1 MSSFD
6 PITMATQLATFDVQ
20 PFQTRY
26 QMQSDNYQNKIDA
39 FGKIESALREFRTAI
54 TEMNSSTSSIVK
66 NSASLSQEGFMSASA
81 NANALAGSYQV
92 FVEQLA
98 TSHQINTGMPANLD
112 STTQIPTTGT
122 LDLTIDGNTLSLD
135 LSTVDT
141 DGDGIATMA
150 DLTKAINNHADNPGV
165 NATLV
170 RSGGQTHFMLSSNE
184 TGAANA
190 LSVSASG
197 TGQAWFEDAFSNVT
211 ELSAAK
217 DATIWLGAEG
227 SGLQLTNSSNTFSNV
242 IEGVDLTVSKA
253 QNSGDA
259 PITLTVGNDEEA
271 SKEQMNKLV
280 DAYNSLL
287 STIDEYTK
295 SGGEDS
301 SRGILA
307 GDPTIRSLESQI
319 NNILRGEHNGMRLS
333 QVGLSFNT
341 SGELE
346 LDSEKFAEAQRNNSA
361 ALEEMFNGT
370 DMLLDSLDAVA
381 DPFLKSTTG
390 LFKTRKDSLEK
401 NIDRIDDKLAGLD
414 RKYDMAYNRYLSQ
427 FTQMNT
433 LMTQMNQ
440 TMSMFG

>member
-1 MSSFD
+1 
-6 PITMATQLATFDVQ
+6 
-20 PFQTRY
+20 
-26 QMQSDNYQNKIDA
+26 
-39 FGKIESALREFRTAI
+39 
-54 TEMNSSTSSIVK
+54 
-66 NSASLSQEGFMSASA
+66 
-81 NANALAGSYQV
+81 
-92 FVEQLA
+92 
-98 TSHQINTGMPANLD
+98 
-112 STTQIPTTGT
+112 
-122 LDLTIDGNTLSLD
+122 
-135 LSTVDT
+135 
-141 DGDGIATMA
+141 MA

-184 TGAANA
+184 TGAANT

-197 TGQAWFEDAFSNVT
+197 TGQVWFEDAFSNVT

-253 QNSGDA
+253 QTSGDA

-319 NNILRGEHNGMRLS
+319 NNIFRGEYNGMRLS

-370 DMLLDSLDAVA
+370 DMLLDSLDAAA

-390 LFKTRKDSLEK
+390 LFKTRTDSLEK

-414 RKYDMAYNRYLSQ
+414 RKYDMAYNRYLAQ